1 MIVKTRIAT
10 AVIITTIDLIF
21 HNVLHAFGRAFLF
34 AFQRFRGVENK
45 SQYDDCKQYNPQ
57 YAVDGI
63 KRIDYVVKTEKAQ
76 RISNQ
81 KTEKYDERFVLF
93 IAQNGQF
100 IRVRK
105 EQGRAIAHDF
115 EGGYKRREDCSRNQ
129 NAACKF
135 QMQYFRNCQSG
146 H

>member
-1 MIVKTRIAT
+1 MIAA

-34 AFQRFRGVENK
+34 VFQRFHRVENK
-45 SQYDDCKQYNPQ
+45 PQYDDCKQYHAQ
-57 YAVDGI
+57 HTVDGVE
-63 KRIDYVVKTEKAQ
+63 RIDYVVKAEKAQ
-76 RISNQ
+76 RIGNQ
-81 KTEKYDERFVLF
+81 KAEKHVERFVLF

-115 EGGYKRREDCSRNQ
+115 EGGYKRREDCSGNQ